1 MRRSGGGGGRKL
13 FRLKVM
19 RETTG
24 DVRKSVTGRGRS
36 FDAAYVLLWFLSRE
50 EEEILSVVT

>member
-1 MRRSGGGGGRKL
+1 MQPQAREKEEWRSGGGERKL

-36 FDAAYVLLWFLSRE
+36 FDAANVLL
-50 EEEILSVVT
+50 